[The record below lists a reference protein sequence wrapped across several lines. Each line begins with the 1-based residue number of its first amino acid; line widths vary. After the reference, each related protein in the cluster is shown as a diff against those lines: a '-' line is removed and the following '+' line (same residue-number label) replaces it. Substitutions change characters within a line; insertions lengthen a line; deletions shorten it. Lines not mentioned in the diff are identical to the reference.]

1 MDIGYQGVR
10 KTVWSGNWKS
20 ALDNGSVVRDYLA
33 SEVALGRKAGP
44 FNQLPFTTYVG
55 SPMGIVVKKCSDS
68 VKYRIIHDLSWPP
81 GDSVNDHIDPDL
93 YRCIYASF
101 DQAVSLVK
109 KHGVGTLM
117 AKLDL
122 ADAFKHI
129 LVRPEDWPL
138 LCSSWDIVQA
148 DGSVLRQYYVDLF
161 LPFGLCSSPAIFNH
175 YANALEFAMWANSV
189 QDLLHYLDDYFT
201 AGPADTG
208 DCQHNIGKMVQV
220 CRDLGFTVN
229 PSKVTP
235 PASVTNFLG
244 IDIDS
249 VQGVARIDPEC
260 LQAISQE
267 LSGFRRA
274 RSATK
279 HEILSLIGK
288 LHFICRVC
296 PLGRAFLHCMINV
309 SKKAR
314 YLHHRIKLS
323 AEFHGDIEWWLTYLP
338 TWNGVSFLY
347 DEEWTNSP
355 DVELFTDASDKGFG
369 CYFQGEWCQ
378 GTFPVH
384 SFGDKQMS
392 INWHELYAVTMSL
405 ALWGP
410 RLTGK
415 HLLFHCNNASVVHIM
430 AKASS
435 CSKTMM
441 ALVCTFTLLAM
452 KHHVHIKVQHIA
464 GLNNEVA
471 DALSR
476 FDMDRFRHLCPGAA
490 PQLLSPVTIW

>member
-1 MDIGYQGVR
+1 MDIGYQGIR
-10 KTVWSGNWKS
+10 KIVWSGNWKS

-33 SEVALGRKAGP
+33 IEVALGRKAGP
-44 FNQLPFTTYVG
+44 FNQPPFTPYVG
-55 SPMGIVVKKCSDS
+55 LPMGIVVKKCLDS
-68 VKYRIIHDLSWPP
+68 VKYHIIHDLSWPP
-81 GDSVNDHIDPDL
+81 RDSVNDHIDPDL
-93 YRCIYASF
+93 YCCVYASF

-129 LVRPEDWPL
+129 LVRLEDWPL
-138 LCSSWDIVQA
+138 LCSSWDTVQA

-175 YANALEFAMWANSV
+175 YADALEFAMWANSV
-189 QDLLHYLDDYFT
+189 QDLLHYLDDYFM
-201 AGPADTG
+201 AGPADTSN
-208 DCQHNIGKMVQV
+208 CQHNIGKMVQV
-220 CRDLGFTVN
+220 CRDLGFAVN

-267 LSGFRRA
+267 LSGFHWA
-274 RSATK
+274 KSATK
-279 HEILSLIGK
+279 CEILSLIGK

-296 PLGRAFLHCMINV
+296 PLGRAFLHRMIDV
-309 SKKAR
+309 SKKAK

-323 AEFHGDIEWWLTYLP
+323 AEFQGDIEWWLTYLP

-347 DEEWTNSP
+347 DEEWTSSP
-355 DVELFTDASDKGFG
+355 DVELFTDASNRGFG

-378 GTFPVH
+378 GTFPSH

-392 INWHELYAVTMSL
+392 IN
-405 ALWGP
+405 
-410 RLTGK
+410 
-415 HLLFHCNNASVVHIM
+415 
-430 AKASS
+430 
-435 CSKTMM
+435 
-441 ALVCTFTLLAM
+441 
-452 KHHVHIKVQHIA
+452 
-464 GLNNEVA
+464 
-471 DALSR
+471 
-476 FDMDRFRHLCPGAA
+476 
-490 PQLLSPVTIW
+490 